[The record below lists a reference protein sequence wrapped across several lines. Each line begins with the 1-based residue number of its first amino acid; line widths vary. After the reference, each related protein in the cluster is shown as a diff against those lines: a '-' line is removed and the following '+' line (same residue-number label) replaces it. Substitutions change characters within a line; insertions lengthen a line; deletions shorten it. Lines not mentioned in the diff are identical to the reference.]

1 MDKLNTLSSIFFF
14 HYVLIFNLKN
24 LNIIFSAS
32 KYISKIYNLYT
43 KYNMFYIFRIYL
55 ENKLKIEKNFIFS
68 EFYFSILFNNLD
80 NYIRKKKKYVIN
92 FT

>member
-43 KYNMFYIFRIYL
+43 KYNMFCIYL

-80 NYIRKKKKYVIN
+80 NYYI
-92 FT
+92 

>member
-43 KYNMFYIFRIYL
+43 KYNMFCIYL
-55 ENKLKIEKNFIFS
+55 EKKLKIEKNFIFS

-80 NYIRKKKKYVIN
+80 NYYI
-92 FT
+92 